1 MFQIK
6 NIFLEGY
13 FLFQRHVKDI
23 SFYYFFQRFFNAQ
36 TAQPWVIN
44 ACTNIV

>member
-23 SFYYFFQRFFNAQ
+23 SFYYFFPKLFLMHKQHNHG
-36 TAQPWVIN
+36 
-44 ACTNIV
+44 